1 MQQITATKMSL
12 RLADVRQILP
22 LHHLVLVQ
30 PELPVDNV
38 PTVEN
43 LQGGENQ
50 QVHNKQAF
58 DNQKKC
64 KLYYASYT
72 YKVKNCHIVVSQ
84 FFFTLKSLKF
94 PVYRM

>member
-50 QVHNKQAF
+50 QVQNKQAF
-58 DNQKKC
+58 DNKKKC
-64 KLYYASYT
+64 KLYCASYT
-72 YKVKNCHIVVSQ
+72 YKDYKVKNCHIVVSQ
-84 FFFTLKSLKF
+84 FFLTSK
-94 PVYRM
+94 V